1 MKDKSFKTTLRY
13 FTIAEW
19 EKEQEYLRREHNKG
33 WKFTGVTLPGFYHF
47 EKCQPEDVVYQ
58 LDYNPEGT
66 DHKEEYVQ
74 MFQDCGWEYITD
86 FVGYSYFRKAVSQM
100 RGHEEIFCDTQS
112 RLDMIKRVFKG
123 RMVPLI
129 IIFFFSLS
137 PDLLSP
143 MDRYTGRLHLGRN
156 VFIDIYHLQPIIYSL
171 CRKILS
177 VYQVNAVI

>member
-74 MFQDCGWEYITD
+74 MFQDCGWEYVTD

-100 RGHEEIFCDTQS
+100 HGNEEIFCDTQS
-112 RLDMIKRVFKG
+112 RLDMIRRVFKG

-129 IIFFFSLS
+129 IIFF
-137 PDLLSP
+137 LLVIPRS
-143 MDRYTGRLHLGRN
+143 
-156 VFIDIYHLQPIIYSL
+156 FITHGPIHRQTTSWPECFY
-171 CRKILS
+171 
-177 VYQVNAVI
+177 